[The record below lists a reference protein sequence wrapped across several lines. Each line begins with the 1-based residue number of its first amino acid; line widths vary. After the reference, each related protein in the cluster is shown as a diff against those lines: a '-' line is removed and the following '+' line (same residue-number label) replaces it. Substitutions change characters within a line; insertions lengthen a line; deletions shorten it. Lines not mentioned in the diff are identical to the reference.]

1 MDSRTK
7 LSHSIL
13 GLIAEFEHSLED
25 GKRLYLDDKE
35 YLRIIT
41 YYQEELDLDSAI
53 VAADYA
59 IKQYGYRSDFR
70 TLKIKLLINKGLLDH
85 ALDAIGMAEIVSP
98 NEIDL
103 KLLKINIFIL
113 QKRCDQAGK
122 LIEDLKKNCNPSDLQ
137 DVYVAE
143 AYYCESLQEYY
154 QMFQILKKALI
165 LNPNNEEA
173 LILMNESVTQSKN
186 FEESILLHKVIVDNH
201 PYNHLAWY
209 NLGSAYACV
218 GEYDKAIEAS
228 EFSFI
233 INPGFQQG
241 YNDCAEYLVEKNKHS
256 RALEIYQ
263 EALTVF
269 GPEIDLLMNIA
280 NCEYKLHL
288 VDQAKRTLFEALE
301 IDNYSDEALYLLAK
315 CYINNKDYNSAVKIL
330 KKAIAIE
337 NGIEEYFDALGRA
350 YHRLNDVDRASY
362 YYNRAAEQGLEV
374 SKYWENYI
382 IFLMEQEKYDVA
394 EKIIQ
399 RADRY
404 TFSYR
409 LQYLAASCQIL
420 LGNEQYG
427 MDLLKDALIEEF
439 AEHTIIFELPT
450 MIIKNPIIL
459 SMINYYEKESV

>member
-1 MDSRTK
+1 MDSRIK

-13 GLIAEFEHSLED
+13 GLITEYEHSLED

-35 YLRIIT
+35 YIRIIT

-53 VAADYA
+53 DAADNA
-59 IKQYGYRSDFR
+59 IKQYNYRSDFR
-70 TLKIKLLINKGLLDH
+70 ALKIKLLINKGLLDH

-103 KLLKINIFIL
+103 QLLKINVFIL
-113 QKRCDQAGK
+113 QKRYDQAVG
-122 LIEDLKKNCNPSDLQ
+122 LIEDLKEGSNASDLQ
-137 DVYVAE
+137 DIYVAE
-143 AYYCESLQEYY
+143 AYYYESLQEYY

-173 LILMNESVTQSKN
+173 LILMNESVNQSKN
-186 FEESILLHKVIVDNH
+186 FEESILMHKIIVDNH

-209 NLGSAYACV
+209 NLASAYSCV
-218 GEYDKAIEAS
+218 GEYAKAIEAS
-228 EFSFI
+228 EYSFI

-241 YNDCAEYLVEKNKHS
+241 YYDCAEYLVEKNHHA

-263 EALTVF
+263 EALLVF

-280 NCEYKLHL
+280 NCEYRLHL
-288 VDQAKRTLFEALE
+288 VDQAKRTLFEVLE

-315 CYINNKDYNSAVKIL
+315 CYLKNQDYHSAVKIL
-330 KKAIAIE
+330 RKAISIE
-337 NGIEEYFDALGRA
+337 NGIEEYFHALGKA
-350 YHRLNDVDRASY
+350 YHKLNDVDRASY

-382 IFLMEQEKYDVA
+382 KFLLEKEKFEEA
-394 EKIIQ
+394 EAIIK
-399 RADRY
+399 RADTY

-420 LGNEQYG
+420 LGNEDEG
-427 MDLLKDALIEEF
+427 MELLKDALLEDF
-439 AEHTIIFELPT
+439 DDHTILFDLPA
-450 MIIKNPIIL
+450 MIIDKPVII
-459 SMINYYEKESV
+459 SMINYYEKENI